1 MLNYSILNFQL
12 FNSGFSIIQFWIF
25 NFEVRRCGAKK
36 SCSIK
41 KRKGTMKKIMFIC
54 LFALTALTASAQK
67 FALLDMEYILKNI
80 PAYERANEQLNQVS
94 KKWQAEV
101 EALNTDASTMYKN
114 YQNELVFLSQE
125 QKKARQEAIMKKEKE
140 ASDLK
145 RKYFGPEGEL
155 FKKRES
161 LMSPIQDEIYNTVKE
176 ISELRGY
183 SLVLDRASESAG
195 IIFGSP
201 KIDIS
206 NEVLQKL
213 GYN

>member
-1 MLNYSILNFQL
+1 
-12 FNSGFSIIQFWIF
+12 
-25 NFEVRRCGAKK
+25 
-36 SCSIK
+36 
-41 KRKGTMKKIMFIC
+41 MKKVVLMS
-54 LFALTALTASAQK
+54 LMALMALTASAQK
-67 FALLDMEYILKNI
+67 FVLIDMDYILKNI

-101 EALNTDASTMYKN
+101 EALNTEAATMYKN
-114 YQNELVFLSQE
+114 YQNEVVFLSQD
-125 QKKARQEAIMKKEKE
+125 QKKKRQEDIMSKEKE

-161 LMSPIQDEIYNTVKE
+161 LMGPIQEEIYTAVKD

-183 SLVLDRASESAG
+183 SLVLDRANNAG

-206 NEVLQKL
+206 NEVLDKL
-213 GYN
+213 GYSYQ